1 MNNEEIKKLIVKIII
16 FLIIGIFFWFLTPNA
31 GLITYATLIIA
42 AFLWLFYEI
51 VKKKEKPIIKQ
62 ALLLGLFLM
71 VFDFIVENIGFF
83 SGFWT
88 SPQSIFPV
96 ISVPIE
102 IIILTFVGGC
112 AWSMHLPLKPS
123 KLFMAFEVL
132 IFGFFGALGEYLFIL
147 NNMMIY
153 KDGWASI
160 YAFFSYI
167 VTWIILFAVWYKVVR
182 KVKFDA

>member
-1 MNNEEIKKLIVKIII
+1 MNNEEIKKLIVKTIV
-16 FLIIGIFFWFLTPNA
+16 FLIIGLFFWFLTPNA
-31 GLITYATLIIA
+31 GLITYATLITLA
-42 AFLWLFYEI
+42 LLWLIYEI

-83 SGFWT
+83 AGFWT

-102 IIILTFVGGC
+102 IMILTLIGGS

-132 IFGFFGALGEYLFIL
+132 IFAFFGALGEYLFIL

-153 KDGWASI
+153 KDGWMSI
-160 YAFFSYI
+160 HAFISYL
-167 VTWIILFAVWYKVVR
+167 VTWIILFAVWYRIIR
-182 KVKFDA
+182 KIKFDA